1 MKFQLIGVNHR
12 TAPVEVRERLA
23 IPESR
28 LPEACKKLA
37 EHPSVAEGMIVSTCN
52 RVEFIANMRN
62 GAGDLREFLR
72 EYFAVDLG
80 QFENHLYE
88 FREDEAVRH
97 VFRVAASLDSM
108 VVGEPQILGQVKEAY
123 ATARAVGAVRA
134 QLDQLLTR
142 AFAVAKRVR
151 TETAVGSSSVS
162 IASVAV
168 ELAKKIFGSL
178 NGKSV
183 YLVGAGKMSELAAR
197 HLLAHGATSIFV
209 ANRTYDRAIRL
220 AQKFDGQAIEFSRLY
235 DSCERA
241 DIVITSTGSPKFIFR
256 PEHGEKLMA
265 LRRNRPMFFI
275 DIAVPRDVDPA
286 LNKLDGIF
294 VYDIDDL
301 QQAVSSHVADRK
313 KEADKAEAIVDGEV
327 EKFQARLQSLDVV
340 PTIVSLQDHLET
352 IRQAE
357 IDRVRGRLGSMTA
370 DQELAVEALTRGIVN
385 KIMHTPISTLKT
397 AARDP
402 ESTTVIDLVRRLFN
416 LHNEDREHKEDRE
429 KETAASK
436 SVSRSARG
444 PGGKD

>member
-1 MKFQLIGVNHR
+1 MRFQLIGVNHN

-37 EHPSVAEGMIVSTCN
+37 EHPGIEEGMILSTCN
-52 RVEFIANMRN
+52 RVEILANTKN
-62 GAGDLREFLR
+62 GVGADLRGFLQN
-72 EYFAVDLG
+72 YFQVDGVEL
-80 QFENHLYE
+80 NKHLYE
-88 FREDEAVRH
+88 YNEREAIRH
-97 VFRVAASLDSM
+97 LFRVASSLDSM

-134 QLDQLLTR
+134 QLDQLVTR

-168 ELAKKIFGSL
+168 DLAKKIFGNL
-178 NGKSV
+178 QGKHV

-197 HLLAHGATSIFV
+197 HLLAHGCASIFV
-209 ANRTYDRAIRL
+209 ANRTYDRAVSL
-220 AQKFDGQAIEFSRLY
+220 AYKFQGQAIHFEDLHSTC
-235 DSCERA
+235 DRA
-241 DIVITSTGSPKFIFR
+241 DIVITSTGAPHAIFR
-256 PEHGEKLMA
+256 REHGELF
-265 LRRNRPMFFI
+265 LSRRKNRPMFFI

-286 LNKLDGIF
+286 MNKLDGIF

-301 QQAVSSHVADRK
+301 QQAVASHVADRR
-313 KEADKAEAIVDGEV
+313 KEAERAEAIVATEV
-327 EKFQARLQSLDVV
+327 ERFQARIQTLDVV

-357 IDRVRGRLGSMTA
+357 IDRVRGRLGPLSP
-370 DQELAVEALTRGIVN
+370 DQEMAVEALTRGIVN

-397 AARDP
+397 AAREP
-402 ESTTVIDLVRRLFN
+402 EATTVIDLVRRLFN
-416 LHNEDREHKEDRE
+416 LQDKR
-429 KETAASK
+429 AAK
-436 SVSRSARG
+436 SGESN
-444 PGGKD
+444 